1 MSAGDLV
8 HVRFLKWP
16 DRMHWRYDLRRLGRD
31 EHGVWLYG
39 SERTVLQRADE
50 PPKLPASAF
59 LTLVPPEGWHVP
71 IFNLEGPYE
80 IYVDI
85 NTPSV
90 WDGATVSMVDLD
102 LDVVRY
108 RNGPV
113 AVIDEDEFVEHRVR
127 FGYPPEVVA
136 AVERTASALVTA
148 LVERIE
154 PFGTAADRWF
164 DRAASST

>member
-16 DRMHWRYDLRRLGRD
+16 DRVHWRYDLRRLGED

-39 SERTVLQRADE
+39 GERTVIQRADE
-50 PPKLPASAF
+50 PSRHPQSAF
-59 LTLVPPEGWHVP
+59 LTLVPSEGWHVP

-85 NTPSV
+85 NTPPR

-113 AVIDEDEFVEHRVR
+113 AVIDEDEFADHRVR
-127 FGYPPEVVA
+127 LGYPPEVVA
-136 AVERTASALVTA
+136 AAERTATTLVAA
-148 LVERIE
+148 LVERVE
-154 PFGTAADRWF
+154 PFGDAAGRWF
-164 DRAASST
+164 DRVASST